1 VAFLSL
7 YFLTVFIITMVHFPF
22 LRFM

>member
-7 YFLTVFIITMVHFPF
+7 YFLTVFIITMVYFPF